1 MSEVTVIIPV
11 FNAEQYLGKA
21 IDSVRSQNYTDWNM
35 ILVNDGS
42 SDGSLKI
49 CEDYSATDSRIH
61 VITQANGGP
70 AKAIRTG
77 IENAFT
83 PWCMFLDADDW
94 YEPEM
99 IQLLHDRAVK
109 SNADCVR
116 VGYQK
121 VNFEGKVQSRPLIVE
136 DINYEEEQIESEIL
150 MPYFEK
156 DANIYH
162 HWSAPRWDKIYRTEL
177 LKTVVSEM
185 GDNLPKTGEDLLMNL
200 YYLQHCKKV
209 SSIGNA
215 YCYNY
220 RVLDQSLA
228 RGYRPQLEEENR
240 KYMTAVVELACKTN
254 RSFHAKSVMEDNNIL
269 NLLYELKHTPDMT
282 DAEKKQI
289 SKRLKTQLHD
299 QKKAWKLLL
308 YEDFPGKKALRELK
322 HKLTSQ

>member
-1 MSEVTVIIPV
+1 MFDPDTGEKLTKKINRMHLVDSDTV
-11 FNAEQYLGKA
+11 
-21 IDSVRSQNYTDWNM
+21 DTS
-35 ILVNDGS
+35 
-42 SDGSLKI
+42 
-49 CEDYSATDSRIH
+49 
-61 VITQANGGP
+61 VITCIKQG
-70 AKAIRTG
+70 RDG
-77 IENAFT
+77 ITINMVDKLKCWEN
-83 PWCMFLDADDW
+83 LK
-94 YEPEM
+94 E
-99 IQLLHDRAVK
+99 I
-109 SNADCVR
+109 
-116 VGYQK
+116 
-121 VNFEGKVQSRPLIVE
+121 FEWKVQK
-136 DINYEEEQIESEIL
+136 NKEEKQDNTLKMNIIKSKN
-150 MPYFEK
+150 EK